1 MAAMLSQY
9 STSGFYKAPVSKG
22 LLGSIFLT
30 SCALNT
36 PILAQVRHYVLY
48 DVSDIVDRGEFW
60 RLVTSKVCFLDTK
73 DLVCGS
79 LLIYYFRIF
88 ERRYGSRKFASFLL
102 TASAVATL
110 LELASIYTLRHFEV
124 PLSPFPSGPY
134 ALVFS
139 LFVNYLLDIPRVT
152 QSYVLGIPVT
162 GKTLTYL
169 LGLQVL
175 STSKETAVCGLCSLV
190 AGAVCRWNLF
200 WVGSIFRVPSWM
212 ARLCGATIGRLMSSS
227 PPREE
232 PFMGATLDI
241 QRQQQ
246 AEMLERQLLLQH
258 ARGSRTPPHMA
269 AAAMGMNRQQMAQ
282 GYAERLVPSLDDHD
296 AWNNML
302 NTEAYESRNNIANGH
317 STEEQVQT
325 LVDMGFERQNVV
337 RALRNSNNDVHLAT
351 TYLLNES

>member
-48 DVSDIVDRGEFW
+48 DISDIVDRGEFW

-88 ERRYGSRKFASFLL
+88 ERRYGSRKFASFLF

-110 LELASIYTLRHFEV
+110 LELASIYTLRHFDV

-175 STSKETAVCGLCSLV
+175 STSKETAICGLCSLV
-190 AGAVCRWNLF
+190 AGVICRWNLL
-200 WVGSIFRVPSWM
+200 WVGSILRVPSWM
-212 ARLCGATIGRLMSSS
+212 ARLCGATIGRLMRSS

-269 AAAMGMNRQQMAQ
+269 AAAMGMSRQQMAQ
-282 GYAERLVPSLDDHD
+282 GYAERLVPSLDDHET
-296 AWNNML
+296 WNNML
-302 NTEAYESRNNIANGH
+302 NTEAYESRNNIPNGH

>member
-1 MAAMLSQY
+1 MLSQY

-36 PILAQVRHYVLY
+36 PMLAQVRHYILY
-48 DVSDIVDRGEFW
+48 DITDIVDNGEFW

-88 ERRYGSRKFASFLL
+88 ERRYGSKKFSSFLL
-102 TASAVATL
+102 AATAVGTL
-110 LELASIYTLRHFEV
+110 LELASIYTLRHFQV
-124 PLSPFPSGPY
+124 PLSTFPSGPY

-139 LFVNYLLDIPRVT
+139 LFVSYLLDIPRVA

-169 LGLQVL
+169 LGIQIL
-175 STSKETAVCGLCSLV
+175 STSKETAICGLCSLV
-190 AGAVCRWNLF
+190 AGAVCRWNVL
-200 WVGSIFRVPSWM
+200 WLRSLVRVPDWVS
-212 ARLCGATIGRLMSSS
+212 RLCGATVGRLMQSSA
-227 PPREE
+227 PREE
-232 PFMGATLDI
+232 PLMGATLDI

-246 AEMLERQLLLQH
+246 AELLERQLLLQRSR
-258 ARGSRTPPHMA
+258 ASRTPPHL
-269 AAAMGMNRQQMAQ
+269 AAAMGMNRQHMAQ
-282 GYAERLVPSLDDHD
+282 GYAERLVPTLDDQD
-296 AWNNML
+296 AWDNMVNSGVYDGR
-302 NTEAYESRNNIANGH
+302 NTNAQNGQ
-317 STEEQVQT
+317 SEEQVQT
-325 LVDMGFERQNVV
+325 LMDMGFDRQNVL

-351 TYLLNES
+351 TLLLSES